1 MLFMA
6 LSPVVQEIPA
16 PPRRDSAK
24 PLCWDVDGGSM
35 LSGHHHTTP
44 RFNELIIYLLPWAWL
59 SFKKE

>member
-24 PLCWDVDGGSM
+24 PLCWDVDGENM
-35 LSGHHHTTP
+35 LLGHHHTTS
-44 RFNELIIYLLPWAWL
+44 RFIQPIELMTKYFRLLFFWT
-59 SFKKE
+59 